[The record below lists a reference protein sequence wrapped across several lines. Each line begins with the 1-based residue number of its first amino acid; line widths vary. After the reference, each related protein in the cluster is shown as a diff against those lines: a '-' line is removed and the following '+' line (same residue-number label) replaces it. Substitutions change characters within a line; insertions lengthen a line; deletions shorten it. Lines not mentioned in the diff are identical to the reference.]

1 MVNSAKDLVLIECDI
16 PTKVFIQKVSED
28 LCEQGRGHG
37 PYGRGSLV
45 REDLDETH
53 LLVHRDL
60 LEPLREQMD
69 KRSREHAFDRDRVL
83 GPSTTG

>member
-1 MVNSAKDLVLIECDI
+1 MVNSAKGLVLIECDI

-28 LCEQGRGHG
+28 LCEQGRGQGEH
-37 PYGRGSLV
+37 GRGSLI

-53 LLVHRDL
+53 LLVYAEL

-69 KRSREHAFDRDRVL
+69 ARNHKNTFDREN
-83 GPSTTG
+83 